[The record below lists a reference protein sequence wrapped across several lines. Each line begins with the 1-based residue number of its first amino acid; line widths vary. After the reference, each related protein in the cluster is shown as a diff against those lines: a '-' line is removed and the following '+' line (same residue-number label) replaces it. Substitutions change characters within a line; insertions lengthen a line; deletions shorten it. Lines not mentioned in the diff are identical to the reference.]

1 MSTQVFTIPRFM
13 LTLGKV
19 ATDNMK
25 TQKQVLLQLRKD
37 QSIKNKE
44 LVLLQREVR
53 IIEKETKKQMKV
65 LEKEAKT
72 ARQQAMK
79 DIKKERSIQ
88 IKLTNKERKL
98 EERVI
103 KTHIVKLNRK
113 ISREEASIAKL
124 KQTIV

>member
-25 TQKQVLLQLRKD
+25 TQKQILLQLRKD
-37 QSIKNKE
+37 QSIKNKA

-53 IIEKETKKQMKV
+53 TIEKETKKQMKV
-65 LEKEAKT
+65 LEKEAT
-72 ARQQAMK
+72 NARQQAMK
-79 DIKKERSIQ
+79 DIKKERAIQ
-88 IKLTNKERKL
+88 TKLTNKERKL
-98 EERVI
+98 KERVI

-113 ISREEASIAKL
+113 ISREETSIAKL

>member
-1 MSTQVFTIPRFM
+1 M

-25 TQKQVLLQLRKD
+25 TQKQILLQLRKD
-37 QSIKNKE
+37 QSIKNKA

-53 IIEKETKKQMKV
+53 TIEKETKKQMKV
-65 LEKEAKT
+65 LEKEAT
-72 ARQQAMK
+72 NARQQAMK
-79 DIKKERSIQ
+79 DIKKERAIQ
-88 IKLTNKERKL
+88 TKLTNKERKL
-98 EERVI
+98 KERVI

>member
-25 TQKQVLLQLRKD
+25 TQKQILLQLRKD
-37 QSIKNKE
+37 QLIKNKS

-53 IIEKETKKQMKV
+53 TIEKETKKQMKV

-79 DIKKERSIQ
+79 DIKKERAIQ
-88 IKLTNKERKL
+88 TKLTNKERKL

-103 KTHIVKLNRK
+103 KTQIVKLNRK
-113 ISREEASIAKL
+113 ISREETSIVKL

>member
-1 MSTQVFTIPRFM
+1 M

-25 TQKQVLLQLRKD
+25 TQKQILLQLRKD
-37 QSIKNKE
+37 QLIKNKS

-53 IIEKETKKQMKV
+53 TIEKETKKQMKV

-79 DIKKERSIQ
+79 DIKNERAIQ
-88 IKLTNKERKL
+88 TKLTNKERKL

-103 KTHIVKLNRK
+103 KTYIVKLNRK
-113 ISREEASIAKL
+113 ISREETSIVKL

>member
-1 MSTQVFTIPRFM
+1 M

-25 TQKQVLLQLRKD
+25 TQKQILLQLRKD
-37 QSIKNKE
+37 QSIKNKA

-53 IIEKETKKQMKV
+53 TIEKETKKQMKV
-65 LEKEAKT
+65 LEKEAT
-72 ARQQAMK
+72 NARQQAMK
-79 DIKKERSIQ
+79 DIKKERAIQ
-88 IKLTNKERKL
+88 TKLTNKERKL

-113 ISREEASIAKL
+113 ISREETSIAKL